1 MKTILLSAALLTYSF
16 LGAQI
21 KSTEKQIIVEGKD
34 TITITKDVLE
44 GDLKRQ
50 TIIQTADK
58 SFMTI
63 EDQADGTQKQAI
75 IKDGDTTIIITNN
88 SRENETIEEFEDIK
102 IDEESDSTKINLG
115 KMKIVIIEEKGKD
128 KKAQKKIIIDEKVII
143 DKNGEIQKEDQI
155 NNEDEDERPDEDDFA
170 HWSGFGI
177 FANGFLNN
185 TNQIARK
192 EDAPFLELD
201 YARSIG
207 LQFNLFE
214 KRFPIVKEYV
224 GLTTGLGFQWNR
236 YMLNKDVNL
245 MANQDSTYG
254 ISNGSIDYQK
264 NVLRSTYLQ
273 APLLIEFNTNKN
285 SDESW
290 HFSLGVVGG
299 IRIGSSWKTKWE
311 DDEKTRREKVKS
323 NFNLNPFQAYATA
336 IVGFEDINIYVNYG
350 LTNIFVKD
358 KGPTF
363 SPVNAGL
370 LFNF

>member
-1 MKTILLSAALLTYSF
+1 MKTILLSAAFLTYGF
-16 LGAQI
+16 LGAQV
-21 KSTEKQIIVEGKD
+21 KSSEKQIIVDGKD
-34 TITITKDVLE
+34 STSIIKEVLE

-50 TIIQTADK
+50 IIIQTADT
-58 SFMTI
+58 SIMTI
-63 EDQADGTQKQAI
+63 EDLIDGSQKQTI
-75 IKDGDTTIIITNN
+75 IQGGDTTIIITEKFE
-88 SRENETIEEFEDIK
+88 ENFN
-102 IDEESDSTKINLG
+102 IDELGDILLDDKIDSTKIKLG
-115 KMKIVIIEEKGKD
+115 KMKIVIVEDKNKNKKGE
-128 KKAQKKIIIDEKVII
+128 KKIIIDEDVTEK
-143 DKNGEIQKEDQI
+143 DEFE
-155 NNEDEDERPDEDDFA
+155 NEDDSDEDDFA

-207 LQFNLFE
+207 LQFNLVE

-285 SDESW
+285 NDESW

-350 LTNIFVKD
+350 LTQVFD
-358 KGPTF
+358 KGKGPKF

>member
-1 MKTILLSAALLTYSF
+1 MKTTLFLAFFCSLTTIF
-16 LGAQI
+16 AQREIRITTI
-21 KSTEKQIIVEGKD
+21 KGV
-34 TITITKDVLE
+34 
-44 GDLKRQ
+44 
-50 TIIQTADK
+50 
-58 SFMTI
+58 
-63 EDQADGTQKQAI
+63 
-75 IKDGDTTIIITNN
+75 DTTII
-88 SRENETIEEFEDIK
+88 SLDEKLGKLDSVIEFTMLK
-102 IDEESDSTKINLG
+102 MMSDSMGGKFNQKFELLIDTLIFGDATSKPLDTTKIRLAG
-115 KMKIVIIEEKGKD
+115 KKILIIED
-128 KKAQKKIIIDEKVII
+128 KMASGNNDRKIIIDEDVTEK
-143 DKNGEIQKEDQI
+143 DEFE
-155 NNEDEDERPDEDDFA
+155 NEDDSDEDDFA

-285 SDESW
+285 NDESW

-350 LTNIFVKD
+350 LTQVFD
-358 KGPTF
+358 KGKGPKF